1 MRVVKESKKGLFE
14 VVSIRDDSDQP
25 TLLVLRNLAGGVVRE
40 LPIQNWREFETQKD
54 ALVKSAA

>member
-40 LPIQNWREFETQKD
+40 LPIHNWREFETQKD